1 MGATRVLVAVLTLVS
16 CFFSCGAQKTE
27 CIKATTA
34 DIVFLVDGSSS
45 IAHDQFKKMKH
56 FLHTFVD
63 GLDIGIHKV
72 RIGLAQFSNDPHQEF
87 LLGEHMEKKALLE
100 QIDNLIH
107 RGGGT
112 KTGKALRFLQSTY
125 FTEAGGS
132 RASENVPQITVV
144 ITDGSSSDEV
154 EVPAQ
159 ELRKHGVIIFAIGI
173 GEANE
178 EELQKIANSPHKHF
192 VISIDNYNTLQKLTR
207 SFKRTV
213 CATVEALI
221 QDPKSA
227 DVVILVDSTADIGKV
242 KNLLNRLVS
251 QLNVGSEA
259 HRIGL
264 AQFGSDSQEEFRLN
278 RYQTKDEVQ
287 LHLRNKFRLRP
298 GRDRHLG
305 KALEHA
311 RVTFFNTDAGSR
323 IAEGFQQFLVVI
335 TAGES
340 EDNMERAAESIKSD
354 GVTVISIGLPKS
366 NREEL
371 ELMASSHYVFQIP
384 SQNIVG
390 ISQEI
395 KSIIESEKAD
405 GLAAGPSD
413 CRLAQMADIVF
424 IVDQSTSKG
433 FQLVRQF
440 ISLIVGGL
448 DISSTKVRVGIV
460 LYSDAAKAVIYLNS
474 IKEKDDILQF
484 IKMLPYQE
492 GSTKTGAALD
502 FTREY
507 MFSKSTGSRKGVQQ
521 LAIVITDR
529 KSQDDVS
536 IASVALRRTGVTV
549 YAIGGKD
556 ADPNE
561 LKQIASHPARE
572 YVFKADSLLTLQ
584 TDLQK
589 LLCHDIVQTAFV
601 DPVTRFNLK
610 TGCSQLEAADIYFLI
625 DESGSIEE
633 EPFKDMQKFIK
644 EFLGTFTIGPD
655 YVRVGVVKFADI
667 PKLQFSLTVHTTS
680 SSLET
685 AVDNVP
691 RDGGGTNIGKAL
703 TFMAPLF
710 KEASESRGEKVRE
723 FLIVIT
729 DGNSS
734 DSDPVKQPAKELRD
748 QGITIYAIG
757 VKDAIEDE
765 LLQIAGSQ
773 ERKFFVND
781 FAALTSI
788 KLEIVR
794 DICSEAV
801 CKDVEGDVLFL
812 IDGSSSIRHT
822 EFEKIGKF
830 MQSLVDKT
838 EIGSSK
844 FHVGVLQFSNKSQ
857 EEFRLDN
864 SYDKGRI
871 KQAISSIR
879 QLKGGTLTGQA
890 LSFSSQYFESPKG
903 GRLNVRKFL
912 IVITNGK
919 AHDDVAKPAAKLRN
933 SGVIIYSIGV
943 LNANNTQLQEIS
955 GSRERIFPV
964 KDFDSLQPL
973 IKDFHYK
980 LCHPEPDC
988 KRTGVADIIFLVDG
1002 STSISNVQFQ
1012 SIIKFM
1018 TSVVNNTDVGEN
1030 GTRFGTILY
1039 SNEAKSSFTLNQY
1052 YTKREV
1058 RTAIANLEPP
1068 TGDTYT
1074 AQGLK
1079 YSLDFFE
1086 PKHGGRGAEKIP
1098 QILMVITDGEATDPD
1113 DLPVWST
1120 AVREK
1125 GINIY
1130 SIGVEGAKEE
1140 ELEVMAGDP
1149 KKVSFVTS
1157 YEALEVLYK
1166 NLSNMLCGETKPVC
1180 DKKTDLVILMDGSN
1194 SIDPND
1200 FTKMRD
1206 FVSKLAGRFRVSQES
1221 VRIGI
1226 AQFSDKQR
1234 GHFYLNQYDSI
1245 TNDSIQAIDQIT
1257 GEETL
1262 IGGALYFIRQFFQS
1276 SHGCRINQ
1284 NVPQNLLVITDGD
1297 PHDGTR
1303 VEPEA
1308 RVLRSMNINV
1318 LAIGVGN
1325 NITMQ
1330 TLKNIAESDDR
1341 IFTVDQFD
1349 VMKKIEERLVETICD
1364 PPQKPEVCSV
1374 DIGIGFDMSQRA
1386 QSALQKF
1393 KAYFPDIV
1401 RYVSSLGELCC
1412 LEDKRIKPRIGFL
1425 VVEEDGRVID
1435 DYKFELYN
1443 ELVIQKVVALATSR
1457 TTFFNVQLLQA
1468 FSKKFQEQ
1476 SRAGVKILI
1485 IFTDGFD
1492 VDIKKLE
1499 AESDRLR
1506 REGIQALLLVGL
1518 EGVRNPSDLQMVEFG
1533 RGFGYK
1539 QPLSIGMQNVA
1550 SVMLEQIDTVA
1561 GRECCGV
1568 ICECH
1573 GPVGAHGLRGS
1584 PGRKGEPSQNGHHGF
1599 PGEEGG
1605 IGERG
1610 PPGLNGTQGSQGCP
1624 GKRGIKGSAGYWG
1637 YRGEDGDHGLD
1648 GVHGEQGATGLP
1660 GVPGERG
1667 SPGSPGRSGIR
1678 GEHGD
1683 RGQPGLRG
1691 DPGRPGEDNTIPGR
1705 KGENGDSGI
1714 HGDEGKDG
1722 LPGENGIPGNKGA
1735 QGRRGLPGYQGEKGE
1750 PGELGLPGSP
1760 GPTGPQGERGLR
1772 GLSGQGGALGLP
1784 GSQGKPGPAGDEGLP
1799 GSRGPHGQ
1807 KGQPGDVG
1815 GKGAVGPPGP
1825 RGMLGLDGRN
1835 GILLPG
1841 PKGKKGEPGFPGNPG
1856 HRGED
1861 GTQGK
1866 NGGQGPKGNRGA
1878 SGNSGRPGEHGE
1890 PGASGP
1896 PGHPGPRGSAGNR
1909 SMSDC
1914 QLVNYI
1920 REKCVCCLGR
1930 TECPVYPTE
1939 LVIAL
1944 DMSQDVTTQIFERMH
1959 EVVETLLGK
1968 VSIAESS
1975 CPTGARVA
1983 ILSYSSNTKYL
1994 IRFSDYHRKHHL
2006 LEAVKSIP
2014 LERTSNRRNIGAAMR
2029 FVARNVFKRV
2039 RQGVLMRKVAVFI
2052 TNGPS
2057 QDMISITTA
2066 VLEFKALDIT
2076 AAVLAFREPPNVRRA
2091 FEADETRSFLLT
2103 VKRPEEQMPDLRQVQ
2118 QCVIC
2123 YDPCSPD
2130 EACGGINLV
2139 PVPLKLDIDLALMV
2153 DSSRNMQSDQYEGMR
2168 QLLGSVLEQ
2177 IAISTQPN
2185 GPNNQARVA
2194 LVQHS
2199 ASSYPPRE
2207 GQVPVKVE
2215 FDLLAYKGR
2224 NKMKTHVFQS
2234 MQQIGGASGLGH
2246 AIEWTIQ
2253 NIMLKAGNPRK
2264 TKMVLAIVGGETSSW
2279 DRVKLDTIALQAK
2292 CQGVVVFILTVGDE
2306 FKVEEI
2312 ASFPLEQHIVHLGHI
2327 KQGEQEY
2334 AQRFLRAF
2342 LQILKRGINTYPSA
2356 TLQRQCEHI
2365 RMLNDQGEALEGQAV
2380 DRVLVPSIPVL
2391 EEGEEVDYI
2400 DQAKPQAA
2408 FTTTVAEEFESQPS
2422 PGRGDENGF
2431 STRTGLCS
2439 QRQDIG
2445 SCHNYILKWYFD
2457 MERNE
2462 CTQFWYSGCGGND
2475 NRFETQE
2482 ECEALCLTVQ

>member
-1 MGATRVLVAVLTLVS
+1 MGATRVLVAVLILVS

-112 KTGKALRFLQSTY
+112 ETGKALRFLQSTY

-221 QDPKSA
+221 QDPKFA

-264 AQFGSDSQEEFRLN
+264 AQFGSDTQEEFRLN

-335 TAGES
+335 TAGQS

-354 GVTVISIGLPKS
+354 GVTVISIGLPKTD
-366 NREEL
+366 RQEL
-371 ELMASSHYVFQIP
+371 DLMASSHYLFQIP

-507 MFSKSTGSRKGVQQ
+507 MFSKSTGSRKSQGVQQ

-529 KSQDDVS
+529 KSQDD
-536 IASVALRRTGVTV
+536 
-549 YAIGGKD
+549 
-556 ADPNE
+556 
-561 LKQIASHPARE
+561 IASHPARD
-572 YVFKADSLLTLQ
+572 YVFKANSLLTLQ

-625 DESGSIEE
+625 DESDSIKDD
-633 EPFKDMQKFIK
+633 PFKDMKKFIK
-644 EFLGTFTIGPD
+644 EFLRTFTIGPD
-655 YVRVGVVKFADI
+655 YVRVGLVKFSSD
-667 PKLQFSLTVHTTS
+667 PTLEFRMTEHNTS

-685 AVDNVP
+685 AVDNIIQM
-691 RDGGGTNIGKAL
+691 RGGTEIGKAL

-710 KEASESRGEKVRE
+710 KDASKSRGEKVPE
-723 FLIVIT
+723 FLIIIT
-729 DGNSS
+729 DGKS
-734 DSDPVKQPAKELRD
+734 SDPVEQPAKELRD
-748 QGITIYAIG
+748 QGVAIYAIG
-757 VKDAIEDE
+757 VKDAKEDQ

-773 ERKFFVND
+773 EKKFFVKD
-781 FAALTSI
+781 FVALKAI
-788 KLEIVR
+788 KDVIVR

-801 CKDVEGDVLFL
+801 CKDVEADVLFL
-812 IDGSSSIRHT
+812 IDGSGSIFPT
-822 EFEKIGKF
+822 EFEKMGKF
-830 MQSLVDKT
+830 MQSLVNKS
-838 EIGSSK
+838 EIGPSK
-844 FHVGVLQFSNKSQ
+844 FHIGVLQFSDTPQ

-864 SYDKGRI
+864 SYDKGI
-871 KQAISSIR
+871 IEQAINSIH
-879 QLKGGTLTGQA
+879 QLGGGTLTGDA

-903 GRLNVRKFL
+903 GRLNVKKFL
-912 IVITNGK
+912 IVITDGE
-919 AHDDVAKPAAKLRN
+919 AQDDVAEPAAKLRN

-973 IKDFHYK
+973 VKEFHYK

-1002 STSISNVQFQ
+1002 SSSISDVQFQ

-1018 TSVVNNTDVGEN
+1018 TSVVNNADVGKN

-1039 SNEAKSSFTLNQY
+1039 SNKAKISFTLNQY

-1058 RTAIANLEPP
+1058 RTAIANLKPP

-1086 PKHGGRGAEKIP
+1086 PQHGGRGAEKIP
-1098 QILMVITDGEATDPD
+1098 QILMVITDGEATDPN
-1113 DLPVWST
+1113 DLPVWSK

-1180 DKKTDLVILMDGSN
+1180 DKKADLVILMDGSN

-1257 GEETL
+1257 GKQTL
-1262 IGGALYFIRQFFQS
+1262 IGGALHFIRQFFQS

-1341 IFTVDQFD
+1341 IFTVEQFD

-1374 DIGIGFDMSQRA
+1374 DIGIGFGMSQRA

-1468 FSKKFQEQ
+1468 FSKKFQDQ

-1660 GVPGERG
+1660 GAPGERG

-1841 PKGKKGEPGFPGNPG
+1841 PKGKKNPASQVILDTGEKMEPKGKMEVKVPK
-1856 HRGED
+1856 ETVAQV
-1861 GTQGK
+1861 GTQAGQVNMENLELQDLLDTRGLEDQLETDQCLTVNWSIISGK
-1866 NGGQGPKGNRGA
+1866 N
-1878 SGNSGRPGEHGE
+1878 
-1890 PGASGP
+1890 
-1896 PGHPGPRGSAGNR
+1896 
-1909 SMSDC
+1909 
-1914 QLVNYI
+1914 V
-1920 REKCVCCLGR
+1920 
-1930 TECPVYPTE
+1930 
-1939 LVIAL
+1939 
-1944 DMSQDVTTQIFERMH
+1944 DVTTQIFERMH
-1959 EVVETLLGK
+1959 KVVETLLEK

-2057 QDMISITTA
+2057 QDMIPITTA

-2103 VKRPEEQMPDLRQVQ
+2103 VMRPEEQMPDLRQVQ